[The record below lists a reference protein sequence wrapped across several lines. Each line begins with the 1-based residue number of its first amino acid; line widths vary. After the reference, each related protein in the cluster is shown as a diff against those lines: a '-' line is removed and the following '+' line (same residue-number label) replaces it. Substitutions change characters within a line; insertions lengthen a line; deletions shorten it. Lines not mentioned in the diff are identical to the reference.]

1 MTIPQEP
8 APLAM
13 MGTLLLKLFVYLA
26 LILKTL
32 TAQTSAKEH
41 ATNVLEDFI
50 CKAIFAME

>member
-50 CKAIFAME
+50 CKTIFAME